1 MTTTRRIRL
10 QPADNAVLV
19 QGMQDIRRQ
28 LALPT
33 AFPEEVEA
41 AAAAAAANPRLPEL
55 DRTDLPLVT
64 IDPPDA
70 MDLDQAL
77 HVQAQGEGWR
87 VHYAIADVAAFVRA
101 GDPVDLE
108 AHRRGETL
116 YGADSKIPLHPKV
129 LSEHAASLLP
139 DQVRPA
145 LLWTIDLDH
154 AGGIAGIDVRR
165 ARVRS
170 RAKLDYAGVQQAI
183 DAGSDDPM
191 WAVLRRIGELR
202 EQRERE
208 RGGVS
213 LPLPEQE
220 VSVVDGRWKLAFRA
234 RLAIENWNEQIS
246 LLVGMAAARLMVRAK
261 VGLLRTLPPPDPHAI
276 ARLRVT
282 ARALG
287 IDWPAALDY
296 PGFIR
301 SLDPSND
308 VHVAMLTACT
318 TVLRGAGYAAFDG
331 ELPAQPMHSALAA
344 QYAHA
349 TAPLRRL
356 VDRYTG
362 EVCLALCAG
371 RPVPAWA
378 LAALPEL
385 PATMQAS
392 GHRAGRYESA
402 VLNLAEATV
411 LSPRVGEVFRG
422 AIVEVAHDDPVR
434 GKVIVREPAVE
445 AGVSGSSSLPLGA
458 DVRVSLVE
466 ADPVRRVTRF
476 ELVE

>member
-10 QPADNAVLV
+10 QPAGSAVLA
-19 QGMQDIRRQ
+19 QGMDEIRQQ
-28 LALPT
+28 LDLPT
-33 AFPEEVEA
+33 AFPAEVEA
-41 AAAAAAANPRLPEL
+41 AAAAAAANPRLPAL
-55 DRTDLPLVT
+55 DRTELPLVT
-64 IDPPDA
+64 IDPPGA
-70 MDLDQAL
+70 RDLDQAM
-77 HVQAQGEGWR
+77 HVQAQGDGWR
-87 VHYAIADVAAFVRA
+87 VHYAIADVAAFVQA

-129 LSEHAASLLP
+129 LSEDAASLLP

-145 LLWTIDLDH
+145 LLWTVDLDP
-154 AGGIAGIDVRR
+154 AGRIAAIDVRR

-170 RAKLDYAGVQQAI
+170 RAQLDYAGVQQAI
-183 DAGSDDPM
+183 DAGSDDPT
-191 WAVLRRIGELR
+191 WTVLRRIGELR
-202 EQRERE
+202 EQCERA

-220 VSVVDGRWKLAFRA
+220 IDVVDGRWTLAFRA
-234 RLAIENWNEQIS
+234 RLPIENWNEQIS
-246 LLVGMAAARLMVRAK
+246 LLVGMAAAQLMVQAK

-282 ARALG
+282 ARVLG
-287 IDWPAALDY
+287 IAWPSGLDY

-331 ELPAQPMHSALAA
+331 ALPAQPMHSALAA
-344 QYAHA
+344 QYTHA

-362 EVCLALCAG
+362 EVCLALCAKQ
-371 RPVPAWA
+371 PVPAWA
-378 LAALPEL
+378 LAALPGL
-385 PATMQAS
+385 PDTMQAS
-392 GHRAGRYESA
+392 GHRAGQYESA
-402 VLNLAEATV
+402 VLNLAEAAA
-411 LSPRVGEVFRG
+411 LAPRVGEVFDG
-422 AIVEVAHDDPVR
+422 AIVEVARGDPAK
-434 GKVIVREPAVE
+434 GTVIVRNPAVE
-445 AGVSGSSSLPLGA
+445 AGVSGSGNLTLGA

-476 ELVE
+476 ELAG